1 MPRQKLTKR
10 EDGRYKCK
18 YGSKQFY
25 GRTQAEALKKRDA
38 WILEEQAGLNHQ
50 ADGISFREYA
60 LNWVRVYRAKAGA
73 PQQKQYMNMME
84 SLADYLSKKT
94 MKEITATD
102 IQSYCNLL
110 TTYSNSYIS
119 KFMTTVRGVFKSAY
133 ADGILLRNPLDNVN
147 RPGGKKTEG
156 HRALEAWE
164 RNLIAATCQEH
175 SFGLAAM
182 TMMLAGLRRGEV
194 LALDVD
200 RDVDFDNHTITVR
213 EALSFREGNQAVVT
227 NGKTD
232 NARRVIPM
240 AQPLEDV
247 LKGHHGLLCAKM
259 NGGLMSESAFE
270 RKFQSWVTF
279 LETKLNGCHKRWYG
293 KTREHHALLEAGKQP
308 PPWKE
313 ITIRCH
319 DFRVDF
325 CTRAYFAG
333 IPIKTLQSWM
343 GHADATLIMEV
354 YTKLTQDQEETDAKK
369 LRDYLAQTICLPENI
384 LPESQETAQIS
395 VSA

>member
-1 MPRQKLTKR
+1 MPRQTLTKR

-38 WILEEQAGLNHQ
+38 WILAEQAGLNHQ
-50 ADGISFREYA
+50 ADGTSFREYA
-60 LNWVRVYRAKAGA
+60 LNWVRVYRADAGA

-84 SLADYLSKKT
+84 AFADHLPKKA
-94 MKEITATD
+94 MKDITATD
-102 IQSYCNLL
+102 IQSFCNLL

-119 KFMTTVRGVFKSAY
+119 KFMTTLRGVFKSAF
-133 ADGILLRNPLDNVN
+133 ADGILLRNPLDNVI
-147 RPGGKKTEG
+147 RPKGKKTEG
-156 HRALEAWE
+156 HRPLEIWE
-164 RNLIAATCQEH
+164 RNLVAATCQELP
-175 SFGLAAM
+175 FGLAAM

-194 LALDVD
+194 LALNID
-200 RDVDFDNHTITVR
+200 RDVDFENHTITVR

-227 NGKTD
+227 DGKTE
-232 NARRVIPM
+232 NAQRVIPM
-240 AQPLEDV
+240 AQPLEDA
-247 LKGHHGLLCAKM
+247 LKGHHGLLCAKEK
-259 NGGLMSESAFE
+259 GGLMSESAFE
-270 RKFQSWVTF
+270 RRFQSWITF

-293 KTREHHALLEAGKQP
+293 KTREHKALLEAGEQL

-333 IPIKTLQSWM
+333 IPIKTLQTWM
-343 GHADATLIMEV
+343 GHADATLIMQV
-354 YTKLTQDQEETDAKK
+354 YAKLTQEQEETDAEK
-369 LRDYLAQTICLPENI
+369 LRNYLTQTICLPAI
-384 LPESQETAQIS
+384 ALPEAPEAGP
-395 VSA
+395 VSASA

>member
-1 MPRQKLTKR
+1 MPRQTLTKR

-38 WILEEQAGLNHQ
+38 WILAEQAGLNHQ
-50 ADGISFREYA
+50 ADGISFREYS
-60 LNWVRVYRAKAGA
+60 LNWVRVYRADAGA

-84 SLADYLSKKT
+84 AFADHLPKKA
-94 MKEITATD
+94 MKDITATD
-102 IQSYCNLL
+102 IQSFCNLL

-119 KFMTTVRGVFKSAY
+119 KFMTTLRGVFKSAF
-133 ADGILLRNPLDNVN
+133 ADGILLRNPLDNVI
-147 RPGGKKTEG
+147 RPKGKKTEG
-156 HRALEAWE
+156 HRPLEIWE
-164 RNLIAATCQEH
+164 RNLVAATCQEH
-175 SFGLAAM
+175 PFGLAAM

-194 LALDVD
+194 LALNID
-200 RDVDFDNHTITVR
+200 RDVDFENHTITVR

-227 NGKTD
+227 DGKTE

-240 AQPLEDV
+240 AQPLEDA
-247 LKGHHGLLCAKM
+247 LKGHHGLLCAKEK
-259 NGGLMSESAFE
+259 GGLMSESAFE
-270 RKFQSWVTF
+270 RKFQSWTTF

-293 KTREHHALLEAGKQP
+293 KTREHKALLEAGGQL

-333 IPIKTLQSWM
+333 IPIKTLQTWM
-343 GHADATLIMEV
+343 GHADATLIMQV
-354 YTKLTQDQEETDAKK
+354 YAKLTQEQEETDAEK
-369 LRDYLAQTICLPENI
+369 LRNYLTQTISLPAISLPET
-384 LPESQETAQIS
+384 PEAGP
-395 VSA
+395 VSASA